1 MKYPSLAIFVSIWNE
16 PEELLLQNK
25 KIFGKIKYSGNHQV
39 YWILHHKDKKTIELA
54 ERIKGKKI
62 KLIISP
68 ENTPLKA
75 VGINYAIPKLKE
87 QVIVSFD
94 IDNIP
99 SKDYFNV
106 GVKELMTN
114 KGVGLTIGGEEATNK
129 DQSVLTAV
137 QDLEQKELFFA
148 IKNMVRIKSGG
159 YIPVAGAGYF
169 IRKNDLMKM
178 GGLAVNTVT
187 EDADLTIRLLNAGL
201 KGIVI
206 PEVLGIEVSNNIFQV
221 IKQRIR
227 WRKGVFQ
234 LFKEHRNLQKKN
246 LTIYRTYVWTLMAP
260 LLTFFKLIKYPL
272 AIILTPLSP
281 ALGITTF
288 VAMLLSDLEGNHW
301 EIQKRQG
308 PTSRKITYAYMAVDI
323 VYMLVLI
330 LAFIEYKIS
339 PMKWHLTKKRGREKC

>member
-1 MKYPSLAIFVSIWNE
+1 MKYPSLAILVSIYNE
-16 PEELLLQNK
+16 PEALLKQNK
-25 KIFGKIKYSGNHQV
+25 KVFSKIKYSGNHQV
-39 YWILHHKDKKTIELA
+39 YWILHKDDKKTIKLA
-54 ERIKGKKI
+54 EKIKGKKI
-62 KLIISP
+62 KLIISK

-75 VGINYAIPKLKE
+75 VGINYATPKLKE
-87 QVIVSFD
+87 KVIGSFD

-99 SKDYFNV
+99 SKEYFNV
-106 GVKELMTN
+106 GVKTLITN
-114 KGVGLTIGGEEATNK
+114 KGVGLTIGGEEAINK

-148 IKNMVRIKSGG
+148 IKNMVQIESGG

-169 IRKNDLMKM
+169 IRQKDLMKL

-187 EDADLTIRLLNAGL
+187 EDADLTIRLLNKGM

-206 PEVLGIEVSNNIFQV
+206 SEMLGIEVSNNIFQV

-234 LFKEHRNLQKKN
+234 LFKEHKNLDKKN
-246 LTIYRTYVWTLMAP
+246 LTIYRTYIWTLMAP

-272 AIILTPLSP
+272 AIMLTPLNP
-281 ALGITTF
+281 VLGIMTLI
-288 VAMLLSDLEGNHW
+288 AMLSSDLEGNHW

-308 PTSRKITYAYMAVDI
+308 PISRKITYSYMLVDI
-323 VYMLVLI
+323 VYMVVLI
-330 LAFIEYKIS
+330 LAFIEFKTN
-339 PMKWHLTKKRGREKC
+339 PMKWHLTKKKGSQ